1 MNFTLLSQWLQPAP
15 VVMTALVM
23 LILVTVPMPLLF
35 AQENQET
42 EEENTS
48 NNTILPNGIYLYGQS
63 RQPDQIGQE
72 YIVFKVSGSSLVGA
86 LYMPHSEFSCFQG
99 TMTANEIEMTV
110 NHPYENTPYPYA
122 IALSAT
128 SPLASQN
135 EATQAPVT
143 LKGYHPL
150 EEISANDERMLATC
164 QKEFQ

>member
-1 MNFTLLSQWLQPAP
+1 MNFTLLSQLLQPAP

-23 LILVTVPMPLLF
+23 LVLVSMPMSTLS
-35 AQENQET
+35 AQKNKEKEAGD
-42 EEENTS
+42 S
-48 NNTILPNGIYLYGQS
+48 ANNRVLPNGIYLYGQS
-63 RQPDQIGQE
+63 QQPDQIGQE
-72 YIVFKVSGSSLVGA
+72 YIVFEVSGSSLVGA

-110 NHPYENTPYPYA
+110 NHPYDNTQYPYA

-135 EATQAPVT
+135 EETQVPVT

-150 EEISANDERMLATC
+150 EEISTNDERMLATC

>member
-86 LYMPHSEFSCFQG
+86 LYMPHSGASSAARSSSRLRASSRLPSSRLSSL
-99 TMTANEIEMTV
+99 TAW
-110 NHPYENTPYPYA
+110 P
-122 IALSAT
+122 
-128 SPLASQN
+128 ASRRDSGGN
-135 EATQAPVT
+135 
-143 LKGYHPL
+143 
-150 EEISANDERMLATC
+150 
-164 QKEFQ
+164 